1 MDFSQDYSLTALR
14 IFQNTINREFIRS
27 LHVYRLKDGTD
38 KEVER
43 EFLFSDDGPYVEMV
57 ANPLLRLDRF
67 RVLELFEGQVI
78 GVWHCIFAFN
88 AHHSP
93 HLSRIPSL
101 LSISRNPK
109 LKSVPTLANDLQ
121 LIFKLISRTADEEP
135 LQFLSEEKCRMIK
148 GCFQSKR
155 NLPVLDQDLNCLPYS
170 VATSQVPKS
179 QQIEPSE
186 PASVMAKKKKRAAT
200 EDIARI
206 ALEDLVKYFDLPIA
220 EASRNLKVGL
230 TVLKRK
236 CREFGIPRWPHRK
249 IKSLDSLIRNLQEEA
264 ERQKQENE
272 DAAMAVAKRQKMLER
287 EKESIER
294 KPFMEIQS
302 ETKRFRQDVFKRR
315 HRARALKTQGLRVS
329 QASA

>member
-1 MDFSQDYSLTALR
+1 MDFSQDFSLTSLLV
-14 IFQNTINREFIRS
+14 FQNTLKKELIRS
-27 LHVYRLKDGTD
+27 LHVYKLKDEKE

-43 EFLFSDDGPYVEMV
+43 EFLFSLDSPYVEMA
-57 ANPLLRLDRF
+57 ANPLF
-67 RVLELFEGQVI
+67 RMVKIGVMQVVEGQLM
-78 GVWHCIFAFN
+78 GLWSCIFAFH

-93 HLSRIPSL
+93 HFTHIPSL

-109 LKSVPTLANDLQ
+109 LNSIPTLANDLQ
-121 LIFKLISRTADEEP
+121 IILKLSSKTADKESKD
-135 LQFLSEEKCRMIK
+135 FSFKEKCIK
-148 GCFQSKR
+148 GIGNRCHSTK
-155 NLPVLDQDLNCLPYS
+155 NLLVLDQDLNCLPNS
-170 VATSQVPKS
+170 VATSELLKG
-179 QQIEPSE
+179 QQIDSKESGGEPR
-186 PASVMAKKKKRAAT
+186 KKRRAAA

-272 DAAMAVAKRQKMLER
+272 DAAVAVAKRQRMLEM
-287 EKESIER
+287 EKETIER

-315 HRARALKTQGLRVS
+315 HRARVLQNLS
-329 QASA
+329 L